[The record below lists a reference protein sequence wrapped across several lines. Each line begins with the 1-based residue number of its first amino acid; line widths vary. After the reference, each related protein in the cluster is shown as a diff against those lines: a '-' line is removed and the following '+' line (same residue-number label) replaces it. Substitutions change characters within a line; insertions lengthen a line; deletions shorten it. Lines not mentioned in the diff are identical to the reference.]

1 MKKGLTSVSVLLF
14 TEKLGRSTYDVTIT
28 HYDVILILFLFR
40 FVANVQDLW
49 WNSFL
54 VLTMNRRGVITI

>member
-1 MKKGLTSVSVLLF
+1 MLRTHSMKKGLTSVSGLLF

-40 FVANVQDLW
+40 LVANIQDL
-49 WNSFL
+49 
-54 VLTMNRRGVITI
+54 